1 MAGVMRRIPMGN
13 RILMSS
19 MDGVEFS
26 GDGASIADMMFGF
39 YEVTSCDGSSP
50 DSVEDYD
57 NNIDDMVDEEQ
68 NGDLNA
74 NSFAENKAFWDTQH
88 EHLQGILSRSSSLET
103 KIRKATKDAI
113 KAFQLAGTICICQNP
128 VLGADGCRNCLMRHV
143 SDYLRDAGYNSA
155 ICKSKW
161 RTSHEI
167 PSGEHTYIDVVD
179 MLSSK
184 KVEVRIVIELNFRA
198 EFEMARASEEYNQ
211 LIEKLP
217 EVYVGRSDRLKNLIK
232 IICSA
237 AKKCM
242 KDRKMHLGPWRKQKY
257 MQAKWFG
264 SCKRTMTTSVLPE
277 GLSIRLQRPKASM
290 LTYDLLEK
298 LPSLH
303 CTAVEVS

>member
-1 MAGVMRRIPMGN
+1 MAGVMRRIPMGH

-39 YEVTSCDGSSP
+39 YEVGCDGSSP
-50 DSVEDYD
+50 ESVEDYD
-57 NNIDDMVDEEQ
+57 DIDDIVNEEQ
-68 NGDLNA
+68 NVD
-74 NSFAENKAFWDTQH
+74 SAENKAFWDTQH
-88 EHLQGILSRSSSLET
+88 EHLQGILCRTSSLET
-103 KIRKATKDAI
+103 RIRKATKDAT
-113 KAFQLAGTICICQNP
+113 KAFQLAGTLCFCQNP
-128 VLGADGCRNCLMRHV
+128 VLGVGGCRNCLMKHV

-161 RTSHEI
+161 RSSHEI

-184 KVEVRIVIELNFRA
+184 KGEVRVVIELNFRA

-211 LIEKLP
+211 LIERLP
-217 EVYVGRSDRLKNLIK
+217 EVFVGRSDRLKNLIK

-242 KDRKMHLGPWRKQKY
+242 KDKKMHLGPWRKQKY

-264 SCKRTMTTSVLPE
+264 SCKRTTYTSVLPE
-277 GLSIRLQRPKASM
+277 GLSIRLQRPKASL
-290 LTYDLLEK
+290 LTYDLLEN

-303 CTAVEVS
+303 CTAVEVL